1 MQIITKFD
9 MSNGIKYAG
18 INCIVH
24 FISESL
30 MKYLII
36 FFTLFYLIPDACPQ
50 AASTY
55 QGGINGEANLQA
67 IANLS
72 PNSAGAVG
80 FDTRYEGVKGSV
92 RLFDS
97 LLTSF
102 LLVKGRDKYI
112 EFLSDIDVVNN
123 NILFTHPKN
132 MQLMELP
139 SDDVKE
145 LIIEKEGKELKFTTT
160 KGVTFKKALK
170 ENKFCQILVEEPY
183 QFIKIPGKLFI
194 EANFKGPYSVDRRYD
209 EYRPDDKY
217 YIEDKNNV
225 FHQVQLNKRSLTK
238 MFPEKKELINSSF
251 EDNSVEDSEE
261 IVVSLLKKF

>member
-1 MQIITKFD
+1 
-9 MSNGIKYAG
+9 
-18 INCIVH
+18 
-24 FISESL
+24 

-36 FFTLFYLIPDACPQ
+36 LFTIFCLIPDVYPQ
-50 AASTY
+50 SASTY

-132 MQLMELP
+132 MKLMELP
-139 SDDVKE
+139 SDVVKE
-145 LIIEKEGKELKFTTT
+145 LIIKKEDKELKFTTT
-160 KGVTFKKALK
+160 KGAIFKKALK

-183 QFIKIPGKLFI
+183 RFIKIPGKLFI
-194 EANFKGPYSVDRRYD
+194 EANFKGPYSIDRRYD
-209 EYRPDDKY
+209 EYRSEDKY
-217 YIEDKNNV
+217 YIEDENNV
-225 FHQVQLNKRSLTK
+225 FQQVQLNKRSLAK
-238 MFPEKKELINSSF
+238 LFPEKKALINISF
-251 EDNSVEDSEE
+251 EDNSGKDSEE
-261 IVVSLLKKF
+261 IVISLLKQF